1 MDNNASGSGLG
12 GEIVVAQGAYS
23 LKWATNWMDTIA
35 ENREEDTLAK
45 RLKLPA
51 VDAAMQPLLET

>member
-1 MDNNASGSGLG
+1 MNMDKNASGSGLG

-23 LKWATNWMDTIA
+23 LKRATNWMDTIA
-35 ENREEDTLAK
+35 ENREEDTSAK

-51 VDAAMQPLLET
+51 AVAMNWLV